1 LITYH
6 VSSTKHHVRLVTL
19 SGNDVRSAICQE
31 TGRMTLVD
39 LPRPDAGPGELL
51 VRVHACGV
59 CGTDLLKLYSP
70 TVAKPI
76 QLGHEVVG
84 VVAAVSVGV
93 VGWRV
98 GQRLALAHHVPCY
111 VCHYCRHG
119 SYSMCATFKASNICP
134 GGFSEYVLASA
145 AHVAHTALALPDAM
159 PDERAVFVEPLACC
173 VRALKRVA
181 LLPGDS
187 ALVVGAGAIGL
198 LFLALLRRQPIQL
211 AALDLRSDRLA
222 LARDWGAA
230 LALDAAD
237 GVMPAQLRAATGGR
251 GVDLAVLTVAN
262 PATFAQALGLVRDGG
277 TILIFGAKPGDQPAA
292 IELWELYRR
301 EISVISSYSP
311 SPADLHEA
319 LELLR
324 RPDFALERLVTHQLP
339 IEQINQGMQLARAQQ
354 AIKVLVTMRDA

>member
-1 LITYH
+1 
-6 VSSTKHHVRLVTL
+6 
-19 SGNDVRSAICQE
+19 
-31 TGRMTLVD
+31 MTLVD

-51 VRVHACGV
+51 VQVRACGV
-59 CGTDLLKLYSP
+59 CGTDLLKLYNP
-70 TVAKPI
+70 AVAKPI

-84 VVAAVSVGV
+84 VVAAAGAGV
-93 VGWRV
+93 AGWSV

-119 SYSMCATFKASNICP
+119 NYSMCAAFKTSNIRP

-181 LLPGDS
+181 LLPGDT

-211 AALDLRSDRLA
+211 AALDLRPDRLEQ
-222 LARDWGAA
+222 ARDWGAV

-237 GVMPAQLRAATGGR
+237 AATLARLRAATSGR
-251 GVDLAVLTVAN
+251 GVDLVVLTVAT
-262 PATFAQALGLVRDGG
+262 PATFAQALGMLRDGG
-277 TILIFGAKPGDQPAA
+277 TILIFGAKPGDPPATT
-292 IELWELYRR
+292 ELWELYRR
-301 EISVISSYSP
+301 EITVISSYAP
-311 SPADLHEA
+311 SPADLHES

-324 RPDFALERLVTHQLP
+324 QPDFVLERLVTHQLP
-339 IEQINQGMQLARAQQ
+339 LEQINEGMRLAHAQQ
-354 AIKVLVTMRDA
+354 SIKVLVRPA

>member
-1 LITYH
+1 M
-6 VSSTKHHVRLVTL
+6 
-19 SGNDVRSAICQE
+19 RSAVCQE
-31 TGRMTLVD
+31 TGHMTIVE
-39 LPRPDAGPGELL
+39 LPRPEAGPGELL
-51 VRVHACGV
+51 VRVSACGV

-70 TVAKPI
+70 AVAKPI

-84 VVAAVSVGV
+84 VVAAVGAGVTGWEVGK
-93 VGWRV
+93 
-98 GQRLALAHHVPCY
+98 RLALAHHVPCF

-119 SYSMCATFKASNICP
+119 NHSMCADFKASNIRP
-134 GGFSEYVLASA
+134 GGYSEYLLAPA
-145 AHVAHTALALPDAM
+145 AHVAHTALALPSDM

-181 LLPGDS
+181 LLPGDT

-198 LFLALLRRQPIQL
+198 LFLALLRSQPIQL
-211 AALDLRSDRLA
+211 AALDLRPDRLA

-237 GVMPAQLRAATGGR
+237 DGTPARLRAVTGGR

-262 PATFAQALGLVRDGG
+262 PATFAQALGLLRDGG
-277 TILIFGAKPGDQPAA
+277 TILIFGAKPGDPPAA
-292 IELWELYRR
+292 TELWELYRR

-311 SPADLHEA
+311 APADLHES

-324 RPDFALERLVTHQLP
+324 RPGFVLERLVTHQVSL
-339 IEQINQGMQLARAQQ
+339 EQIDDGMRLARAQQ
-354 AIKVLVTMRDA
+354 AIKVLVRPAVPYDVDEIDVAPA